1 MYKVGLN
8 TIFMKNVLQKNDSSP
23 LSTKGLDIY
32 VAAFK

>member
-8 TIFMKNVLQKNDSSP
+8 TIFMKNVLQKNDFSP
-23 LSTKGLDIY
+23 LSTIDLDIY

>member
-8 TIFMKNVLQKNDSSP
+8 TIFMKNVLQKNDSSS
-23 LSTKGLDIY
+23 LSTIDLNIY